1 MKKTKEAVKS
11 AKPLQRALTRKE
23 MQSEVAKLKK
33 KNKKIVFT
41 NGCFDLIHLG
51 HTSLFEK
58 AKSLGDVLVVA
69 INSDKSLARLK
80 GPKRPLVGEK
90 DRAKL
95 LLALKPVDYVVV
107 FGEDTPKEI
116 LSELTPDILVKGGD
130 YKLEDIIGREFVKK
144 VYRYPVVKGKSTTNL
159 INLIVQRYGGQNAKK
174 TGKTCK

>member
-1 MKKTKEAVKS
+1 MNGSASICLKDFKMKKNMKDLK
-11 AKPLQRALTRKE
+11 RALSRRE
-23 MQSEVAKLKK
+23 MSDEVSKLKK
-33 KNKKIVFT
+33 RGKKIVFT

-51 HTSLFEK
+51 HTGLFEK
-58 AKSLGDVLVVA
+58 AKTLGDVLVVA
-69 INSDKSLARLK
+69 INSDKSLGRLK

-116 LSELTPDILVKGGD
+116 LSELTPHVLVKGGD
-130 YKLEDIIGREFVKK
+130 YKLEDIVGREHVKR

-159 INLIVQRYGGQNAKK
+159 INLIVERYGKK
-174 TGKTCK
+174 